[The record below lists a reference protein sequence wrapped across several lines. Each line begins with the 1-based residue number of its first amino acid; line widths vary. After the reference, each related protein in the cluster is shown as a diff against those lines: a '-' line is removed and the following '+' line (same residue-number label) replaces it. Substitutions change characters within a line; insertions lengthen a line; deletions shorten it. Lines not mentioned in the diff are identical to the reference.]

1 MKVYLNGR
9 IVPVEEARISPF
21 DHGFLYGDGIF
32 ETMRVYGG
40 AVLGFDEHLRRLGR
54 SAALIEM
61 KLPLSNAQFR
71 AAVVALIEENGFVEA
86 TVRITV
92 SRGAG
97 DFGLSPR
104 LCATPTVFIAAVP
117 LKPYTEEFRRTGVF
131 VITARTRRNL
141 REALE
146 PRIKSLNFLNNI
158 MAKLEAE
165 RAGAFE
171 ALMLNHAGHLA
182 ECSVSNI
189 FFVKNEAVH
198 TPSSECGI
206 LEGIT
211 RGMVMDTARG
221 AGLKVSEG
229 MFSPAELYAADEV
242 FLTNTTME
250 IMPVRR
256 VDDVEYGPPGPGAAS
271 GFGPN
276 PGSGKITEKLRLA
289 YVEGV
294 RRRLQMDLRACNKI
308 TLPT

>member
-1 MKVYLNGR
+1 M
-9 IVPVEEARISPF
+9 EEARISPF

-40 AVLGFDEHLRRLGR
+40 VVFGFDEHIRRLGR
-54 SAALIEM
+54 SAALLEM
-61 KLPLSNAQFR
+61 KLPLSDAEFK
-71 AAVVALIEENGFVEA
+71 AAAGALIDENALVDA

-104 LCATPTVFIAAVP
+104 LCPTPTVFIAAVP
-117 LKPYTEEFRRTGVF
+117 LKPYPSEFWRTGVA

-141 REALE
+141 REALD
-146 PRIKSLNFLNNI
+146 PRIKSMNFLNNI
-158 MAKLEAE
+158 MAKIEAE

-171 ALMLNHAGHLA
+171 ALMLNHAGHIA
-182 ECSVSNI
+182 ECTVSNI

-211 RGMVMDTARG
+211 RGIVMDTARG

-229 MFSPAELYAADEV
+229 VYSPAQLYAADEV
-242 FLTNTTME
+242 FLTNSTME
-250 IMPVRR
+250 VMPVAR
-256 VDDVEYGPPGPGAAS
+256 VDDTEFGPPQ
-271 GFGPN
+271 
-276 PGSGKITEKLRLA
+276 PGSITEKLRSA

-294 RRRLQMDLRACNKI
+294 ARRVLNDL
-308 TLPT
+308 TPTHGRSR